1 MSDPLLDA
9 FGDAWRSL
17 RDLVERLDA
26 APAEER
32 EELRDELVAA
42 VDRAL
47 TTRTRARES
56 LAAQHGGYWGGDQ
69 VLFVREV
76 EVGALGREL
85 DGFIEGWPP
94 SGGGLL
100 VDEIVKRVR
109 PLLVEPGSPEA
120 HHPA

>member
-9 FGDAWRSL
+9 FGDAWQSL

-26 APAEER
+26 APADER
-32 EELRDELVAA
+32 EGLRDELVTA

-47 TTRTRARES
+47 TTRTRARER
-56 LAAQHGGYWGGDQ
+56 LAAQHGGYGVGDQ

-76 EVGALGREL
+76 EVGALAREL

-94 SGGGLL
+94 NGGGLL
-100 VDEIVKRVR
+100 VDEILKRVR

-120 HHPA
+120 HDPA

>member
-17 RDLVERLDA
+17 RDLVERLGA
-26 APAEER
+26 TPAEER
-32 EELRDELVAA
+32 EGFRDELVAA
-42 VDRAL
+42 VDQAV
-47 TTRTRARES
+47 TARTRARES
-56 LAAQHGGYWGGDQ
+56 LAAQYGGYSVGDQ
-69 VLFVREV
+69 VLFAREV
-76 EVGALGREL
+76 EVGALSREF

-100 VDEIVKRVR
+100 VDEILKRVR

-120 HHPA
+120 QHPA